1 MDNHHHLDAVP
12 RLGALDHLGL
22 AARVATDPGQV
33 GVSGAGV
40 WLGERRFL
48 AKLSL
53 RGDAGSADFME
64 AAARELGGFHPR
76 VIPNTAVRTIGFDLL
91 WLGPDEWLVVVPGG
105 REFDTE
111 RRLRECLSGHF
122 AVMNVSGAQTVLE
135 LSGPAARAVL
145 MKSTPYD
152 VHPRNFPVG
161 KGVSSVFAKSGA
173 VIRRVAEERWELVIR
188 RSFADYLF
196 RWVLDASEEFGLH
209 VVQ

>member
-1 MDNHHHLDAVP
+1 M
-12 RLGALDHLGL
+12 
-22 AARVATDPGQV
+22 
-33 GVSGAGV
+33 
-40 WLGERRFL
+40 
-48 AKLSL
+48 
-53 RGDAGSADFME
+53 
-64 AAARELGGFHPR
+64 
-76 VIPNTAVRTIGFDLL
+76 
-91 WLGPDEWLVVVPGG
+91 PGG

-196 RWVLDASEEFGLH
+196 RWVLDASEGNVIQGGPTSRLDIPNVSPGDGFESRAFGPFL
-209 VVQ
+209 VVRTTAPVRSPEAFLRATVRVQQLGEDLRIETASLNYHTAAVALATLADVERPLAAGR